1 MATTSINTET
11 YTEKTA
17 GRSGGPLTTATG
29 VGSMLLVVLTFVATS
44 FGLAVPEPVLSAI
57 VGLILTGV
65 VWFARGRK
73 EVEVI
78 QLPPEPVEDGT
89 GAHRATDEVM
99 PEVEAA
105 VVIPDADAETSESAS
120 SLGVWATPEST
131 TESTGSTKA
140 PEGDVFD
147 RLNRAAS

>member
-17 GRSGGPLTTATG
+17 GRSGGPLTTATSI
-29 VGSMLLVVLTFVATS
+29 GSMLLVVLTFVATS
-44 FGLAVPEPVLSAI
+44 FGLAIPEPVLSAI

-89 GAHRATDEVM
+89 GAHRATDEVV
-99 PEVEAA
+99 PEAEATVA
-105 VVIPDADAETSESAS
+105 TSDAEAEATVATSDAEAE
-120 SLGVWATPEST
+120 ATVATSDTDSET
-131 TESTGSTKA
+131 T
-140 PEGDVFD
+140 DVDEFD
-147 RLNRAAS
+147 RLNQAAS